1 MLARQRR
8 PGVLAEVMQ
17 QRLTRRTATPNDNPV
32 ELASAVAGCTLFPS
46 LAAFAEHIA
55 TLERFR
61 TLPSSARVT
70 LATIHKAKGRQ
81 SRIVFLL
88 GVSEGLFPSQH
99 PGTDIEGRTP
109 DLFRGSHARQGSAG
123 GEFTAPDR
131 WEGDA
136 RIAFHC

>member
-1 MLARQRR
+1 
-8 PGVLAEVMQ
+8 VLAEVVQ
-17 QRLTRRTATPNDNPV
+17 QRLTHRTATPNDNPA

-61 TLPSSARVT
+61 TLPSRAQVT

-88 GVSEGLFPSQH
+88 GVSMSL
-99 PGTDIEGRTP
+99 
-109 DLFRGSHARQGSAG
+109 
-123 GEFTAPDR
+123 TALSL
-131 WEGDA
+131 
-136 RIAFHC
+136 